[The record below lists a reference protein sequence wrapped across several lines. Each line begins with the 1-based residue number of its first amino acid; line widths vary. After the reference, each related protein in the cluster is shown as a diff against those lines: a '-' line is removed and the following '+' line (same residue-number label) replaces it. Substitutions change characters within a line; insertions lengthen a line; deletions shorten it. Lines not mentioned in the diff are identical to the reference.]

1 MIVFVYFNTLINW
14 KEWEKVKK
22 KQKKHHT
29 FGIVLSL
36 IAEAGFEPTLPTSKH
51 SRLCAPLSAVLN
63 SLFLAITSFFLL
75 PPAAVGGYASGPV
88 GRRFNITFKNKKAPY
103 LWYSAFTNCG
113 GPLLF
118 TLAQFVYRKINIS
131 L

>member
-1 MIVFVYFNTLINW
+1 MTVFVYFNTLINW
-14 KEWEKVKK
+14 KEWEKEKR

-51 SRLCAPLSAVLN
+51 SRLCAPLSGVLN

-75 PPAAVGGYASGPV
+75 PPAAVGGYAPGPV

-113 GPLLF
+113 G
-118 TLAQFVYRKINIS
+118 RI
-131 L
+131 